1 MVIALLFTI
10 IPIFTLKFEP
20 QLSILVFI
28 LIWLFYGINYLIAIY
43 RFNSYISN
51 TLIEVNKIS
60 AYNFEKE
67 EDFEETEEEALA

>member
-1 MVIALLFTI
+1 MIALLFTI

-20 QLSILVFI
+20 QLSLLVFI
-28 LIWLFYGINYLIAIY
+28 LIWMLYGINYLIAIY

-60 AYNFEKE
+60 GYSLEEE
-67 EDFEETEEEALA
+67 EDFEEPEEGALA